1 MRLYEKEIIIPVTK
15 NHQDLLAFLE
25 ASINSDLKGNEIP
38 VRLAITKTDNQH
50 YHVEVGLLCS
60 EGPEKLPLNE
70 SIFRFNH
77 RKLENTEKFNAVL
90 LIPTGINADLG
101 GHSGDGGPLSRLMAT
116 VCDTLITHPNVVN
129 AADVNELPD
138 NGLYVEG
145 SVISRLLMG
154 TVGLQKVRSNRVALI
169 MDDHE
174 VRDISEHTI
183 NSASTARAAF
193 GLDCPIVVKVTDK
206 IGMYAEYSDSSGC
219 AVGRID
225 NLENLIDVLKEH
237 RDKFDAV
244 ALASTIK
251 VPKSYHKDYFLK
263 EMTNPW
269 GGVEAM
275 LTHSI
280 SSIFN
285 VPSAHAPMM
294 ESLEILNLSVGV
306 VEPRKA
312 AEAVSVTYLHCVFK
326 GLHRSPRIID
336 DDALFDYSNVI
347 SASDVS
353 CLIIPDGCVGLPTL
367 AALEQGI
374 PVIAVRENKNLMKNN
389 LEDLPFAPGK
399 LFIVDNYL
407 EAIGVMQAI
416 KAGVALETVRR
427 PLAGTNVYP
436 ELREEIIDNI
446 IKLRAR

>member
-1 MRLYEKEIIIPVTK
+1 MRLYEKEIVIPITQ
-15 NHQDLLAFLE
+15 NHQKLLTYLE
-25 ASINSDLKGNEIP
+25 AEIGKKLQANEIP
-38 VRLAITKTDNQH
+38 VRLAVTQTDAQQ
-50 YHVEVGLLCS
+50 YFVELGLLCS
-60 EGPEKLPLNE
+60 EGSEKLPLHK
-70 SIFRFNH
+70 SVFRFTN
-77 RKLENTEKFNAVL
+77 RKIENTEKFNAVL
-90 LIPTGINADLG
+90 MIPTGINAELG
-101 GHSGDGGPLSRLMAT
+101 GHSGDGGPLARLIAS
-116 VCDTLITHPNVVN
+116 VCDSLITHPNVVN
-129 AADVNELPD
+129 AADVNELPE

-145 SVISRLLMG
+145 SVITRLLMG
-154 TVGLQKVRSNRVALI
+154 TIGLQKVRSNRVALV
-169 MDDHE
+169 MDDHDE
-174 VRDISEHTI
+174 SCISEHTI

-193 GLDCPIVVKVTDK
+193 GLDCPLVIKMTDK
-206 IGMYAEYSDSSGC
+206 IGMYAEYSESSGC
-219 AVGRID
+219 AVGKI
-225 NLENLIDVLKEH
+225 NKLENLLDVLVEH
-237 RDKFDAV
+237 RGKYDAV

-251 VPKSYHKDYFLK
+251 VPKNYHVDYFLT

-280 SSIFN
+280 SSILN

-294 ESLEILNLSVGV
+294 ESSEILNLNVGV

-336 DDALFDYSNVI
+336 DETLFDNSNVI

-353 CLIIPDGCVGLPTL
+353 CLVIPDGCVGLPTL

-374 PVIAVRENKNLMKNN
+374 PVIAVKENKNLMKNN

-436 ELREEIIDNI
+436 KLREEVYENV

>member
-1 MRLYEKEIIIPVTK
+1 MRLAV
-15 NHQDLLAFLE
+15 
-25 ASINSDLKGNEIP
+25 
-38 VRLAITKTDNQH
+38 TKTDNQH

-60 EGPEKLPLNE
+60 EGSEKLPLDE
-70 SIFRFNH
+70 SIFNFNH
-77 RKLENTEKFNAVL
+77 RNIENTEKFNAVL
-90 LIPTGINADLG
+90 MIPTGINAELG
-101 GHSGDGGPLSRLMAT
+101 GHSGDGGPLSRLIAS

-129 AADVNELPD
+129 AADVNELPE

-154 TVGLQKVRSNRVALI
+154 TVGLQKVRANRVALI
-169 MDDHE
+169 MDDHDE
-174 VRDISEHTI
+174 TCISEHTI

-193 GLDCPIVVKVTDK
+193 GLDCPIVIKMTDK

-225 NLENLIDVLKEH
+225 KLENLVDVLKEH

-244 ALASTIK
+244 ALASTIN
-251 VPKSYHKDYFLK
+251 VPKRYHADYFLT

-336 DDALFDYSNVI
+336 DEGLFDNSNVI

-389 LEDLPFAPGK
+389 LEDLPFAPGR
-399 LFIVDNYL
+399 LFIVENYL

-416 KAGVALETVRR
+416 KSGVALETVRR

-436 ELREEIIDNI
+436 KLREEVFENV